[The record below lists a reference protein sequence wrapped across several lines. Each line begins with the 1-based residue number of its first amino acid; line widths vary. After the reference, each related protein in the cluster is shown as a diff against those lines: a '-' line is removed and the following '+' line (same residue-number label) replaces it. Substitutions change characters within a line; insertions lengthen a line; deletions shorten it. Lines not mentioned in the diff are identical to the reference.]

1 MRENLPKYKDA
12 AWNNAFL
19 YLHQAC
25 GQRCCSLPSMAVLS
39 YLSTPVGILCAVT
52 EGNQTFETD
61 LLLPFRLYVCY
72 SQWSLFEPR

>member
-19 YLHQAC
+19 DLPQAC
-25 GQRCCSLPSMAVLS
+25 GQRCCSLPSVALLS
-39 YLSTPVGILCAVT
+39 YWSTPVGILCDAADENHVRD
-52 EGNQTFETD
+52 G
-61 LLLPFRLYVCY
+61 LRLQFGLSVCY